1 MEYPLS
7 PWRFCSHLLEMA
19 ASTKDMILPSST
31 AQLHFLHRLAAH
43 SRDGTRRTSFKY
55 SQPRFIRAQSS
66 RSDSIPCR
74 VSIPSEQ
81 PNKQANYFSPAEA
94 QDFKL
99 LYESS
104 RSPAPQLDFPSTD
117 SWPSNEPT
125 PSDSTWQESSPPKLD
140 DWLRHRAR
148 LGATMGSRIFKVSS
162 LYCSRIRRHEGKRGR
177 SRSKR
182 RWLIAKNGPLLFA
195 ITGKFANIVPSL
207 QNAWLKWIV
216 YHARTT
222 TLI

>member
-1 MEYPLS
+1 
-7 PWRFCSHLLEMA
+7 MA
-19 ASTKDMILPSST
+19 ASTKNMILPSST

-74 VSIPSEQ
+74 VSILSEQ

-104 RSPAPQLDFPSTD
+104 HSPAPQLDFPSTV

-140 DWLRHRAR
+140 DFDIGPAFELPWDLE
-148 LGATMGSRIFKVSS
+148 S
-162 LYCSRIRRHEGKRGR
+162 
-177 SRSKR
+177 SRSQASTVVEYGVTR
-182 RWLIAKNGPLLFA
+182 ESEEDQDPR
-195 ITGKFANIVPSL
+195 
-207 QNAWLKWIV
+207 
-216 YHARTT
+216 
-222 TLI
+222 